1 VNGELGL
8 RGVRALGV
16 LSLVGVAL
24 LATHLGEFWPYS
36 IYPMF
41 SVAGR
46 PWRRAIAREVSDVPA
61 GELWQT
67 RTVETLAGR
76 AFPVAEHGIPQ
87 IDFTEY
93 VNHSPRWDAARVAGL
108 RALFATPLRTQAL
121 LVYEVRGDV
130 DDDGT
135 AHTRAEPVVL
145 LEPTRSELRPEP
157 AATSLLGGA
166 LPVGAFPG
174 GEVPGGPR

>member
-1 VNGELGL
+1 M
-8 RGVRALGV
+8 RALGV

-46 PWRRAIAREVSDVPA
+46 PWRRAIAREASLVPA
-61 GELWQT
+61 EQLWQT
-67 RTVETLAGR
+67 RTLESLAGLP
-76 AFPVAEHGIPQ
+76 FPVSEHGIPQ

-93 VNHSPRWDAARVAGL
+93 VNHSRHWDGARVAGI
-108 RALFATPLRTQAL
+108 RALFAEPLRTKTL

-130 DDDGT
+130 DGAGS
-135 AHTRAEPVVL
+135 AHTEAEPVVL
-145 LEPTRSELRPEP
+145 LAPTHTELRPP
-157 AATSLLGGA
+157 AATASLEQR
-166 LPVGAFPG
+166 P
-174 GEVPGGPR
+174 

>member
-1 VNGELGL
+1 MNDALGL

-46 PWRRAIAREVSDVPA
+46 PWRRAIARDVSDVPA

-108 RALFATPLRTQAL
+108 RALFAAALFDAARGTQAL

-145 LEPTRSELRPEP
+145 LDSTRSELRPGP

-166 LPVGAFPG
+166 LLGGA
-174 GEVPGGPR
+174 VPGGPR

>member
-1 VNGELGL
+1 MNGEPGR
-8 RGVRALGV
+8 RGMRALGV
-16 LSLVGVAL
+16 LSIVGVAL

-46 PWRRAIAREVSDVPA
+46 PWRRAIARDVSDVPT
-61 GELWQT
+61 ESLWEV

-76 AFPVAEHGIPQ
+76 PFAVAEHGIPQ
-87 IDFTEY
+87 IDFTEFI
-93 VNHSPRWDAARVAGL
+93 NHSRRWDAARVAGI
-108 RALFATPLRTQAL
+108 RALFAGPLRTKTL

-130 DDDGT
+130 DEAGN

-145 LEPTRSELRPEP
+145 LAPTRSEIGAERG
-157 AATSLLGGA
+157 ASASLGG
-166 LPVGAFPG
+166 LP
-174 GEVPGGPR
+174 